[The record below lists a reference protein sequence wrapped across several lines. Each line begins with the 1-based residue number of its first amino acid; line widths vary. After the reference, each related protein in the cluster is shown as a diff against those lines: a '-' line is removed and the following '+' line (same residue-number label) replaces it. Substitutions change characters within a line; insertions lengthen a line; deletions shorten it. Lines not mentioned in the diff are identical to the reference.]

1 MNFLVT
7 GGAGFLGAA
16 LSNRL
21 ARQGHNVRVLD
32 DLSAGEPGRLVPEVH
47 FTRGDINDRPMLWT
61 LLQEVDC
68 VYHLAAK
75 VSVPESILF
84 PRDYNTVNVG
94 GTVTL
99 MEAARDAHTKRVVLI
114 SSGAVYGEQ
123 GIPEIKETVI
133 PQPRSP
139 YAVSKIAAEYYTRTI
154 GAIAGIESV
163 CLRVFNAYGP
173 GQRITASHP
182 PIIPN
187 FLKQALNNGTLV
199 LHGDGNQTRDYVYV
213 DDVVNAMVSAGTVLG
228 IDQEVINIGSGVETS
243 VRELANKV
251 ITLTGTKPEEV
262 YNPRLSGGISRISA
276 DINLAGKLLNYTPL
290 IPLEM
295 GLRLTLEKDPQ
306 FKR

>member
-32 DLSAGEPGRLVPEVH
+32 DLSAGDPGRLVPEVH

-123 GIPEIKETVI
+123 AIPEIKETVI

-139 YAVSKIAAEYYTRTI
+139 YAVSKIAAEYYIRTI

-182 PIIPN
+182 QIIPN
-187 FLKQALNNGTLV
+187 FLKQALNNGTP
-199 LHGDGNQTRDYVYV
+199 
-213 DDVVNAMVSAGTVLG
+213 
-228 IDQEVINIGSGVETS
+228 VIH
-243 VRELANKV
+243 
-251 ITLTGTKPEEV
+251 
-262 YNPRLSGGISRISA
+262 
-276 DINLAGKLLNYTPL
+276 D
-290 IPLEM
+290 
-295 GLRLTLEKDPQ
+295 
-306 FKR
+306 

>member
-32 DLSAGEPGRLVPEVH
+32 DLSAGDPGRLVAEVH

-99 MEAARDAHTKRVVLI
+99 MEAALDAHTKRVVLI

-123 GIPEIKETVI
+123 AIPEIRETVI

-154 GAIAGIESV
+154 GALAGIESI

-199 LHGDGNQTRDYVYV
+199 IHGDGNQTRDYVYV

-228 IDQEVINIGSGVETS
+228 LDQEVINIGSGVETS
-243 VRELANKV
+243 VRELANRV
-251 ITLTGTKPEEV
+251 IALTGTRPEEV
-262 YNPRLSGGISRISA
+262 YNPRQSGGISRISA
-276 DINLAGKLLNYTPL
+276 DISLAGKLLNYTPL

>member
-32 DLSAGEPGRLVPEVH
+32 DLSAGDPSRLTPEVH
-47 FTRGDINDRPMLWT
+47 FTRGDINDRPVLWT
-61 LLQEVDC
+61 LLQDVDC

-84 PRDYNTVNVG
+84 PRDYNKVNVG
-94 GTVTL
+94 GTVSL
-99 MEAARDAHTKRVVLI
+99 MEAVRDAQTRRVVLI

-123 GIPEIKETVI
+123 STPGIKETII

-139 YAVSKIAAEYYTRTI
+139 YAVSKISAEYYTHTI
-154 GAIAGIESV
+154 AALAGIESV

-199 LHGDGNQTRDYVYV
+199 IHGDGNQTRDYVYV
-213 DDVVNAMVSAGTVLG
+213 DDVVNAMVSAATAQGV
-228 IDQEVINIGSGVETS
+228 DQQVINIGSGTETS
-243 VRELANKV
+243 VRELANRV
-251 ITLTGTKPEEV
+251 VALTRTKPEEV
-262 YNPRLSGGISRISA
+262 YNPNQSGGISRISA
-276 DINLAGKLLNYTPL
+276 DITLAGKLLNYTPL
-290 IPLEM
+290 IPLDI
-295 GLRLTLEKDPQ
+295 GLRLTLEKDTQ
-306 FKR
+306 FRR